1 MTTLMTTAQ
10 VAEILG
16 CSEQHVRNLIKR
28 RRLAAVDIG
37 GGSRPKWRITSEAL
51 EDYLAAST
59 VGVR

>member
-1 MTTLMTTAQ
+1 MTVHTTAQ

-16 CSEQHVRNLIKR
+16 CSEQHVRNLIKS

-37 GGSRPKWRITSEAL
+37 GGGRPKWRITSKAL

-59 VGVR
+59 VGAR